1 MKDRICGNKWF
12 PLVFL
17 PIAAVFV
24 LFFSTSTSPFYDN
37 EGFDS
42 MLFKQ
47 MGLAVLQGKIPYVD
61 LFEHKGPIIFY
72 INALGQWIVPG
83 RTGILLVQFMFMS
96 FTLVLWWKTIR
107 LFLRP
112 FVSFVTVLCLLALLI
127 GFYALGNQCE
137 EYMMPFA
144 CGALYISL
152 KHLFSERKSLRNT
165 DSLLLGLC
173 FGFLFFVRPNDAV
186 SQVGGL
192 VFGLG
197 ILLVMDGGYK
207 TLLRNALSFIAGS
220 ALIALPILAWFGHH
234 GALEDMYYGMVT
246 HNSYYAGG
254 FAAFIKPCFGKKLFL
269 LPLFFM
275 TLLLARDLNKRL
287 FLLLLPVEI
296 LSYLWIGVKLG
307 DHYFMPWMASLF
319 LLLFSLT
326 LQRKEKRI
334 WIITLLFL
342 HSGLRDVHSYC
353 QKDYLEATFSII
365 QNDFRLIGHKKNVIL
380 MQEGNRL
387 LKKIPLSER
396 HEIWNYS
403 IRSPFLSVLWRN
415 GLVQGN
421 FIPASAMLLKDESG
435 RLRKKND
442 IQIQKPKWLL
452 LETYTYFK
460 YNVPTSMWKSDSLY
474 IEQHYELVGRTDSR
488 CGEDVSL
495 YRRKD

>member
-1 MKDRICGNKWF
+1 M
-12 PLVFL
+12 
-17 PIAAVFV
+17 
-24 LFFSTSTSPFYDN
+24 
-37 EGFDS
+37 
-42 MLFKQ
+42 
-47 MGLAVLQGKIPYVD
+47 D

-254 FAAFIKPCFGKKLFL
+254 FAAFIKPCFGKTVPAAAVFHDAAPCKR
-269 LPLFFM
+269 PEQAAIP
-275 TLLLARDLNKRL
+275 TVAARRD
-287 FLLLLPVEI
+287 PVI
-296 LSYLWIGVKLG
+296 PVDWRQIRR
-307 DHYFMPWMASLF
+307 SLF
-319 LLLFSLT
+319 HALDGLAVPFIILT
-326 LQRKEKRI
+326 DAATQGKRI

>member
-207 TLLRNALSFIAGS
+207 TLLRNALSFTAGFV
-220 ALIALPILAWFGHH
+220 LIALPILAWFGHH

-246 HNSYYAGG
+246 HNSNYAGG
-254 FAAFIKPCFGKKLFL
+254 FVAFIKPCFGKKLFL

-275 TLLLARDLNKRL
+275 TLLLARDLSKRL

-296 LSYLWIGVKLG
+296 LSYLLIGVKLA

-342 HSGLRDVHSYC
+342 HSGLKDVLTYYHKDFFKALAVKIKVENIERVNKKTLSDQYC
-353 QKDYLEATFSII
+353 EEGYK
-365 QNDFRLIGHKKNVIL
+365 LIDA
-380 MQEGNRL
+380 
-387 LKKIPLSER
+387 IPPSER
-396 HEIWNYS
+396 DKIHNYNLTQQ
-403 IRSPFLSVLWRN
+403 FLSLLWKRN
-415 GLVQGN
+415 IVQAN
-421 FIPASAMLLKDESG
+421 YVPLPAMEYNDKEG
-435 RLRKKND
+435 RLRRRND
-442 IQIQKPKWLL
+442 IQIKKPTWILFRHTSDHTTL
-452 LETYTYFK
+452 TYT
-460 YNVPTSMWKSDSLY
+460 NDSLY

-495 YRRKD
+495 YRRKE